1 MSERCAPRP
10 LQSAIRAP
18 SLPCHRPRS
27 NVGPARAAP
36 ACLSSDPSIMRLRLA
51 ALLTAPSR
59 SPCPPSM
66 PRPRSN
72 RWIRCATSS
81 RPTRPGRCSTSRCR
95 ASPRRT
101 VSARRCRP
109 ASRRTSCC
117 GSLRPASPPTG
128 WCWPAPSLAAA
139 RARLRRRGLPGGL
152 GRSGGAVGQ
161 VFAQRMRGLVRQRR
175 RSEVRVVRRVRNRGG
190 WRAHAGRAH
199 RNPGVRT
206 D

>member
-1 MSERCAPRP
+1 MPERCAPRP

-27 NVGPARAAP
+27 NVGPASGRARLP
-36 ACLSSDPSIMRLRLA
+36 SSDPSIMRLRLA

-95 ASPRRT
+95 ASRAGRFRHGAAGRLHGGLPAAAACARP
-101 VSARRCRP
+101 ARRP
-109 ASRRTSCC
+109 A
-117 GSLRPASPPTG
+117 GG
-128 WCWPAPSLAAA
+128 WPAPALAAA